1 MDTEKQIRGFLY
13 HRTNL
18 SVIKNFGHTCLFK
31 SLPRHLLEATGC
43 RLCFGPAVKYGPE
56 HNPHPVLLKSFWRQD
71 LKSSFQEQFNHSVAS
86 YSSGLDILQSI
97 KQQWKSLSWCSI
109 WRSYLFWCSKVEIL
123 YASVPKCNGKSDD
136 WCLHIFSSLRKE
148 WNMDGQKFGR
158 CPHSLWK
165 SLKKVSFDNISAD
178 FLTKKISCIQLI
190 FKPQKQAEFSWYFS
204 TGKQAQFSWT

>member
-1 MDTEKQIRGFLY
+1 MDRNIIRILY
-13 HRTNL
+13 FWR
-18 SVIKNFGHTCLFK
+18 VFEDKIWKALFK
-31 SLPRHLLEATGC
+31 SNSIILLPPTPQVWISC
-43 RLCFGPAVKYGPE
+43 
-56 HNPHPVLLKSFWRQD
+56 NP
-71 LKSSFQEQFNHSVAS
+71 SSSNENLFHSCE
-86 YSSGLDILQSI
+86 IE
-97 KQQWKSLSWCSI
+97 KKKSLSWCSI

>member
-56 HNPHPVLLKSFWRQD
+56 HNPHPVLLKSFWKQD

-97 KQQWKSLSWCSI
+97 KQQWKSFSFVWN
-109 WRSYLFWCSKVEIL
+109 WKKKNLFRDVVFEGRIYFDVQRLKFCMRQCQNAMESLMIDVFI
-123 YASVPKCNGKSDD
+123 
-136 WCLHIFSSLRKE
+136 SSLASEKNGI
-148 WNMDGQKFGR
+148 WMA
-158 CPHSLWK
+158 K
-165 SLKKVSFDNISAD
+165 SLEDVHTVFENHSKK
-178 FLTKKISCIQLI
+178 FLLTTFRLI
-190 FKPQKQAEFSWYFS
+190 F
-204 TGKQAQFSWT
+204 